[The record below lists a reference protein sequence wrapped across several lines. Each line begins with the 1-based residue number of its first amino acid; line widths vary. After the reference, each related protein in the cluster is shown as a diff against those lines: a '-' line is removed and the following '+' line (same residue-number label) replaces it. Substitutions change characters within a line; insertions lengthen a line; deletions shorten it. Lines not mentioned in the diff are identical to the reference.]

1 MVTGIVN
8 TGLHVPVPPKYA
20 VDRVKSRNCV
30 WVESLGSSLTELV
43 MIVRRILQH
52 IDGRT
57 VSFQIFT
64 RFYIPL
70 APVESKNKRP
80 FSENDPFYASRHIFF
95 SIPRA
100 RGKLQKLPRQ
110 PRHVPS
116 LIQGY

>member
-8 TGLHVPVPPKYA
+8 TGLHVPVQTRYA

-30 WVESLGSSLTELV
+30 WIETLGSSLTELV

-57 VSFQIFT
+57 VSFQISAS
-64 RFYIPL
+64 FYIPL
-70 APVESKNKRP
+70 APVEFKNWRL
-80 FSENDPFYASRHIFF
+80 FSMNDTFYASCRIFF

-100 RGKLQKLPRQ
+100 RDTL
-110 PRHVPS
+110 
-116 LIQGY
+116 